1 MDVLEIDAASNRG
14 IDEIRALREGIK
26 FSPVSLPYKV
36 YIIDEVHMLTTEA
49 FNALL
54 KTLEEPPSHALFVLC
69 TTEPWKLPST
79 VVSRALH
86 VLFEKPSYEELARSL
101 QRVVAGEKLNIAD
114 GVLENIFDLSE
125 GAFRDAHKLLEEL
138 ALLSNGKRITIDLLE
153 RTYKTKSIDHEVIQ
167 LLHALAQKDAKEAL
181 LAVDRLSQ
189 AGCDFRVVTEKI
201 VEVLRGILFEKSGL
215 SVGAKLIHPRGVKF
229 TIESTET
236 LLGYFNQAYKDIR
249 FSVLP
254 QLPLELAIIQW
265 CVVNKVQS
273 SEEEKTVST
282 RSDLDTEFKAKTS
295 KSAQASDDFM
305 KQLIELVKKENHSIA
320 GILRG
325 CNLLEIKDGA
335 VYLQT
340 SYKFHKDKLSEKK
353 TREVI
358 EKRAS
363 EILGKEVT
371 LSIKMSNN

>member
-1 MDVLEIDAASNRG
+1 M
-14 IDEIRALREGIK
+14 
-26 FSPVSLPYKV
+26 
-36 YIIDEVHMLTTEA
+36 
-49 FNALL
+49 
-54 KTLEEPPSHALFVLC
+54 
-69 TTEPWKLPST
+69 
-79 VVSRALH
+79 
-86 VLFEKPSYEELARSL
+86 
-101 QRVVAGEKLNIAD
+101 
-114 GVLENIFDLSE
+114 
-125 GAFRDAHKLLEEL
+125 
-138 ALLSNGKRITIDLLE
+138 
-153 RTYKTKSIDHEVIQ
+153 
-167 LLHALAQKDAKEAL
+167 
-181 LAVDRLSQ
+181 
-189 AGCDFRVVTEKI
+189 
-201 VEVLRGILFEKSGL
+201 
-215 SVGAKLIHPRGVKF
+215 
-229 TIESTET
+229 
-236 LLGYFNQAYKDIR
+236 
-249 FSVLP
+249 
-254 QLPLELAIIQW
+254 
-265 CVVNKVQS
+265 NKVQS